1 MFTPSIFRFND
12 FYGLSLLEWKRTKLV
27 FKILR
32 ASLLDFI
39 HSATAWVQLFLISEK
54 SVIGTSR
61 LKRYEK
67 DSWIYGLSKSA
78 VNCQEPFWLMFICVC
93 LPIVLIQSNFNTPGD
108 TSRLDANRFS
118 HSVQPIFR
126 DIFFFLFTRNNYTS
140 GNRNI
145 NFAVS
150 LLKLVSKRLFPFTV
164 NWSDYILALKLQMCY
179 VNYALCPSPFAIHS
193 NTNHKT
199 KSECSGSGL

>member
-1 MFTPSIFRFND
+1 MLCFSGFELNSRWVPLTGVWVFAMRINVSTIVPYFRIICYWNVEAYVLWKGQLDIWPFEERCQ
-12 FYGLSLLEWKRTKLV
+12 LS
-27 FKILR
+27 
-32 ASLLDFI
+32 
-39 HSATAWVQLFLISEK
+39 
-54 SVIGTSR
+54 
-61 LKRYEK
+61 Y
-67 DSWIYGLSKSA
+67 
-78 VNCQEPFWLMFICVC
+78 CQEPFWLLFICVC

-145 NFAVS
+145 FAVS

-199 KSECSGSGL
+199 NSECSGSGL